1 MLRLAVAAYSIKDLN
16 HKIIPLNNNHFI
28 MHQMYVFYKVTG
40 QTDENNLASRS
51 NKIYFVLAHLKMR

>member
-1 MLRLAVAAYSIKDLN
+1 
-16 HKIIPLNNNHFI
+16 

-40 QTDENNLASRS
+40 PTDENNLASRS

>member
-28 MHQMYVFYKVTG
+28 MHQKTG
-40 QTDENNLASRS
+40 PADENNMASRS
-51 NKIYFVLAHLKMR
+51 NKIYFVLARLKMS